1 MLTSVLYGLHIF
13 FSPMGDFLFSL
24 NPKHDLTYPMNH
36 GTVYHVKKNAA
47 QEDSGDLRQI
57 CASSQG
63 TKKTRQPHF
72 GGCLEEN
79 TVSPEM
85 ELASL
90 CLNVSKSMLKC
101 EQVQKLSMMKKT

>member
-47 QEDSGDLRQI
+47 QEDSGDLR
-57 CASSQG
+57 
-63 TKKTRQPHF
+63 
-72 GGCLEEN
+72 
-79 TVSPEM
+79 
-85 ELASL
+85 
-90 CLNVSKSMLKC
+90 
-101 EQVQKLSMMKKT
+101 